1 MEHLI
6 IRGGHPLTGRVPIE
20 GAKNAALPACVAS
33 LLTDEPIVL
42 HRIPHL
48 RDVETILAT
57 ILSLGKEVSHAGET
71 VTITS
76 ARPLCERAEPR
87 YVKQMRASFLV
98 LGPLLARL
106 GRAVVSLPG
115 GCRIG
120 ARPVDLHLRGLRL
133 LNARVEERG
142 ETVTVATEGLRGTR
156 IRLPYPSVGATEQLV
171 MAATLADG
179 ETRIENPALEPEIF
193 DLIDLLTKMGAQV
206 SSEDGTLRIVG
217 RRNLHGTQH
226 TIIPDRMEA
235 GTYLL
240 AGAITKGDVEVV
252 GVTPGHLRSLLSALE
267 ESGMEIAEEE
277 NKIRLWSDRSP
288 RPLHITTAP
297 YPGFPTDFH
306 PLLAAFLALGTGTS
320 RIEETVFEHRFGYVP
335 LLNRMGASIAIEGS
349 TAVITGAS
357 PGKTSP
363 GGTSPGRTSLLKGV
377 EVDAPDIR
385 AGAALVLA
393 ALVASGE
400 TTINHPEHID
410 RGYARIEEKLRS
422 LGAEIERT
430 C

>member
-1 MEHLI
+1 MEHLTI
-6 IRGGHPLTGRVPIE
+6 QGEHPLTGRVPIE

-48 RDVETILAT
+48 RDVKTILAT
-57 ILSLGKEVSHAGET
+57 IRSLGKEVAHDGET

-76 ARPLCERAEPR
+76 ARPLCKTAEPR

-106 GRAVVSLPG
+106 GRAVVPLPG

-120 ARPVDLHLRGLRL
+120 ARPVDLHLQGLRL
-133 LNARVEERG
+133 LNAQTEERG
-142 ETVTVATEGLRGTR
+142 ETVTVITEGLRGTQ
-156 IRLPYPSVGATEQLV
+156 IRLPYPSVGATEQLM
-171 MAATLADG
+171 MAAALADG

-193 DLIDLLTKMGAQV
+193 DLIDLLTKMGGQV
-206 SSEDGTLRIVG
+206 SFDHGTIRIVG
-217 RRNLHGTQH
+217 KRNLHGAEH

-240 AGAITKGDVEVV
+240 AGAITKGDVEVA
-252 GVTPGHLRSLLSALE
+252 GVTPGHLRSLLSALD
-267 ESGMEIAEEE
+267 ESGMEIAEEDD
-277 NKIRLWSDRSP
+277 KIRLSSNRSP
-288 RPLHITTAP
+288 RPLRITTAP

-306 PLLAAFLALGTGTS
+306 PLLAAFLALGTGMS
-320 RIEETVFEHRFGYVP
+320 QIEETVFEHRFGYVP
-335 LLNRMGASIAIEGS
+335 LLNQMGASIANKGS
-349 TAVITGAS
+349 VAIIKGVNS
-357 PGKTSP
+357 
-363 GGTSPGRTSLLKGV
+363 LKGI

-393 ALVASGE
+393 ALASSG
-400 TTINHPEHID
+400 TMTINHPEHID

-422 LGAEIERT
+422 LGAEIERS

>member
-1 MEHLI
+1 M
-6 IRGGHPLTGRVPIE
+6 
-20 GAKNAALPACVAS
+20 
-33 LLTDEPIVL
+33 
-42 HRIPHL
+42 
-48 RDVETILAT
+48 
-57 ILSLGKEVSHAGET
+57 
-71 VTITS
+71 
-76 ARPLCERAEPR
+76 
-87 YVKQMRASFLV
+87 
-98 LGPLLARL
+98 
-106 GRAVVSLPG
+106 
-115 GCRIG
+115 
-120 ARPVDLHLRGLRL
+120 
-133 LNARVEERG
+133 
-142 ETVTVATEGLRGTR
+142 VTVVTEGLRGTR
-156 IRLPYPSVGATEQLV
+156 ICLPYPSVGATEQLV

-206 SSEDGTLRIVG
+206 SSDNGTLRIVG

-240 AGAITKGDVEVV
+240 AGAITKGDVEVAD
-252 GVTPGHLRSLLSALE
+252 VTPGHLRPLLSALE
-267 ESGMEIAEEE
+267 ESGMGTAEEE

-288 RPLHITTAP
+288 RPLRITTAP

-320 RIEETVFEHRFGYVP
+320 QIEETVFEHRFGYVP

-349 TAVITGAS
+349 IAIITGAS
-357 PGKTSP
+357 P
-363 GGTSPGRTSLLKGV
+363 LNGV

-410 RGYARIEEKLRS
+410 RGYARIEGKLRS

>member
-1 MEHLI
+1 MEHLT
-6 IRGGHPLTGRVPIE
+6 IRGGHPLTGKVSIE

-33 LLTDEPIVL
+33 LLTDEPIIL

-48 RDVETILAT
+48 RDVKTILAT
-57 ILSLGKEVSHAGET
+57 IRSLGKEIAHDGET

-76 ARPLCERAEPR
+76 ARPLCERAESC

-106 GRAVVSLPG
+106 GRAVVPLPG

-120 ARPVDLHLRGLRL
+120 ARPIDLHLQGLRL
-133 LNARVEERG
+133 LNAQTEERG
-142 ETVTVATEGLRGTR
+142 ETVTVITEGLRGTQ
-156 IRLPYPSVGATEQLV
+156 IRLPYPSVGATEQL
-171 MAATLADG
+171 MMTATLADG
-179 ETRIENPALEPEIF
+179 ETQIENPALEPEVF

-206 SSEDGTLRIVG
+206 SSDNGTLRIVG

-240 AGAITKGDVEVV
+240 AGAITKGAVEVAD
-252 GVTPGHLRSLLSALE
+252 VTPDHLRSLLSTLE
-267 ESGMEIAEEE
+267 ESGMEITEEE
-277 NKIRLWSDRSP
+277 NKIRLSSGGSP
-288 RPLHITTAP
+288 RPLRIVTAP
-297 YPGFPTDFH
+297 YPGFPTDLH
-306 PLLAAFLALGTGTS
+306 PLLAAFLALGTGMS
-320 RIEETVFEHRFGYVP
+320 QIEETVFEHRFGYVP
-335 LLNRMGASIAIEGS
+335 LLNQMGASITVEGS
-349 TAVITGAS
+349 TAVIAGAS
-357 PGKTSP
+357 PGETNSS
-363 GGTSPGRTSLLKGV
+363 GTSLPKET

-385 AGAALVLA
+385 AGAALILA
-393 ALVASGE
+393 ALASSGK

-410 RGYARIEEKLRS
+410 RGYARIEGKLRL
-422 LGAEIERT
+422 LGAKIERT

>member
-6 IRGGHPLTGRVPIE
+6 IQGGHPLMGRVPIE

-57 ILSLGKEVSHAGET
+57 IRSLGKDVAHDGET

-76 ARPLCERAEPR
+76 ARPLCERAEPL
-87 YVKQMRASFLV
+87 YVKQMRASFLI

-106 GRAVVSLPG
+106 GQAIVPLPG

-120 ARPVDLHLRGLRL
+120 ARPVDLHLQGLRL
-133 LNARVEERG
+133 LNARTEERG
-142 ETVTVATEGLRGTR
+142 ETVTVVTEGLRGTR

-179 ETRIENPALEPEIF
+179 ETGIENPALEPEIF

-206 SSEDGTLRIVG
+206 SSEDGTIRIVG
-217 RRNLHGTQH
+217 RRILHGAEH

-240 AGAITKGDVEVV
+240 AGAITRGDIEVE
-252 GVTPGHLRSLLSALE
+252 GVIPGHLRSLLSALE

-277 NKIRLWSDRSP
+277 DTIRLSSDSSP
-288 RPLHITTAP
+288 RPLCITTAP

-306 PLLAAFLALGTGTS
+306 PLLAAFLALGAGTS
-320 RIEETVFEHRFGYVP
+320 RIEETVFEHRFGYVLP
-335 LLNRMGASIAIEGS
+335 LNRMGASIAIEGS
-349 TAVITGAS
+349 TAVIAG
-357 PGKTSP
+357 
-363 GGTSPGRTSLLKGV
+363 TSLLKGV

-400 TTINHPEHID
+400 TTIDHPEHID
-410 RGYARIEEKLRS
+410 RGYAKIESKLRL

>member
-1 MEHLI
+1 MEYLI
-6 IRGGHPLTGRVPIE
+6 IRGDHPLTGRVSIE

-48 RDVETILAT
+48 RDVRTILAT
-57 ILSLGKEVSHAGET
+57 IRSLGKEIAHNGET
-71 VTITS
+71 ITITS
-76 ARPLCERAEPR
+76 ARPLCDTAEPL

-106 GRAVVSLPG
+106 GRAVVPLPG

-120 ARPVDLHLRGLRL
+120 ARPVDLHLQGLRR
-133 LNARVEERG
+133 LNARTEEQC
-142 ETVTVATEGLRGTR
+142 ETVTVVTEGLRGTR
-156 IRLPYPSVGATEQLV
+156 IRLPYPSVGATEQLM

-179 ETRIENPALEPEIF
+179 ETRIENPALEPEVF
-193 DLIDLLTKMGAQV
+193 DLVDLLTKMGAQI
-206 SSEDGTLRIVG
+206 SHEDGTIRM
-217 RRNLHGTQH
+217 
-226 TIIPDRMEA
+226 MEA

-240 AGAITKGDVEVV
+240 AGAITKGDVEVA
-252 GVTPGHLRSLLSALE
+252 GVNPGHLRSLLSALE
-267 ESGMEIAEEE
+267 ESGMEIAEDE
-277 NKIRLWSDRSP
+277 NTIRLSSDRSP
-288 RPLHITTAP
+288 HPLRVTTAP

-306 PLLAAFLALGTGTS
+306 PLLAAFLSLGAGTS

-335 LLNRMGASIAIEGS
+335 LLNQMGASITIEGS
-349 TAVITGAS
+349 TAVITGIS
-357 PGKTSP
+357 S
-363 GGTSPGRTSLLKGV
+363 LKGIK
-377 EVDAPDIR
+377 VDAPDIR

-410 RGYARIEEKLRS
+410 RGYARIEGKLRS
-422 LGAEIERT
+422 LGADIERT
-430 C
+430 R

>member
-1 MEHLI
+1 MEHLT
-6 IRGGHPLTGRVPIE
+6 IRGGHPLAGRVPIE

-48 RDVETILAT
+48 RDVKTILAT
-57 ILSLGKEVSHAGET
+57 ISSLGKEVARDGET

-76 ARPLCERAEPR
+76 ARPLCERAESC

-106 GRAVVSLPG
+106 GRAVVPLPG

-120 ARPVDLHLRGLRL
+120 ARPIDLHLQGLRL
-133 LNARVEERG
+133 LNAQTEEQG
-142 ETVTVATEGLRGTR
+142 ETVTVVTKGLRGTQ
-156 IRLPYPSVGATEQLV
+156 IRLPYPSVGATEQLM

-193 DLIDLLTKMGAQV
+193 DLIDLLAKMGAQV
-206 SSEDGTLRIVG
+206 FSEDGTIRIVG
-217 RRNLHGTQH
+217 KRSLHGTQH

-240 AGAITKGDVEVV
+240 AGAITKGDVEVE
-252 GVTPGHLRSLLSALE
+252 GVTPDHLRSLLSTLE
-267 ESGMEIAEEE
+267 ESGMEITEKE
-277 NKIRLWSDRSP
+277 NKIRLSSGRSP
-288 RPLHITTAP
+288 RPLRITTAP
-297 YPGFPTDFH
+297 YPGFPTDLH

-320 RIEETVFEHRFGYVP
+320 RIEETVFEHRFGYVS
-335 LLNRMGASIAIEGS
+335 LLNQMGASIAIEGS
-349 TAVITGAS
+349 TAVIKRARPDETT
-357 PGKTSP
+357 PNETSP
-363 GGTSPGRTSLLKGV
+363 LKV

-393 ALVASGE
+393 ALASSGK

>member
-6 IRGGHPLTGRVPIE
+6 IRGGHPLTGRILIE

-33 LLTDEPIVL
+33 LLTDEPIIL

-57 ILSLGKEVSHAGET
+57 IRSLGKEVSHTGET

-76 ARPLCERAEPR
+76 ARPLCGTAEPR

-106 GRAVVSLPG
+106 GRAVVPLPG

-120 ARPVDLHLRGLRL
+120 ARPVDLHLQGIRL
-133 LNARVEERG
+133 LNARTEERG
-142 ETVTVATEGLRGTR
+142 ETVTVVTEGLHGTL

-171 MAATLADG
+171 MAATLAEG

-193 DLIDLLTKMGAQV
+193 DLIDLLKKMGAQV
-206 SSEDGTLRIVG
+206 ASEDGTIRIVG
-217 RRNLHGTQH
+217 QRNLHGTQH

-240 AGAITKGDVEVV
+240 AGAITKGDVEVAS
-252 GVTPGHLRSLLSALE
+252 VTPGHLRSLLSALE

-277 NKIRLWSDRSP
+277 NRIRLTSDRNP
-288 RPLHITTAP
+288 RPLRITTAP

-306 PLLAAFLALGTGTS
+306 PLLAAFLALGSGTS
-320 RIEETVFEHRFGYVP
+320 RIEETVFEHRFGYVT
-335 LLNRMGASIAIEGS
+335 LLNQMGASITIEGS
-349 TAVITGAS
+349 TAVIAGTNSAGA
-357 PGKTSP
+357 SP
-363 GGTSPGRTSLLKGV
+363 GGTSPLQEV

-393 ALVASGE
+393 ALASSGE
-400 TTINHPEHID
+400 TTIRHPEHID
-410 RGYARIEEKLRS
+410 RGYARIEGKLRS